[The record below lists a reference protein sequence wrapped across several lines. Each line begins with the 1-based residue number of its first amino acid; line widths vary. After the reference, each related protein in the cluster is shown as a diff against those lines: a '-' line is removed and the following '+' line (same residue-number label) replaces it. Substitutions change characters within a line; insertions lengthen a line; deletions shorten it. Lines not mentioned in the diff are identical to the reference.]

1 MSGFMSPSTDSVDY
15 KCHGCPVSWSIPAS
29 ALEWKEVDGVPIEAF
44 RINNDIPTRCL
55 HCALVLGAI
64 VKLNDLVFREP
75 WLLTEGKGGEPKKEA
90 WELVGTEKKDSGHA
104 SSCVSSAGDGRTWAE
119 SVEFRD
125 KVLANFVET
134 AGKGFAVEVNGVK
147 QEKSEKQEEEQKGN

>member
-64 VKLNDLVFREP
+64 VKLNDLVFRVF
-75 WLLTEGKGGEPKKEA
+75 L
-90 WELVGTEKKDSGHA
+90 
-104 SSCVSSAGDGRTWAE
+104 R
-119 SVEFRD
+119 
-125 KVLANFVET
+125 
-134 AGKGFAVEVNGVK
+134 
-147 QEKSEKQEEEQKGN
+147 